1 MAIRLLN
8 VMCLAAL
15 VVFPAHSQNLRA
27 LFEPG
32 VVAITTYLEPIT
44 EDDVDQ
50 RTRLDLLLAQKQVS
64 REDAIN
70 EVSKDL
76 FRIARGER
84 AGLLSDDLVDKA
96 FADMCSRRGVAPS
109 DLMKTL
115 EEKGIRLDTL
125 RKHLRAE
132 VARERLAQMQCR
144 RNCEDRLDYPLF
156 PKSEQAVFSIS
167 SMLLVCPPSYCSS
180 TIVPLAYSKRRSF
193 DRNDSPSRFSDSA
206 SSGSTMA
213 STSRTTIPPT
223 STRSSRARAAL
234 MVPFAVETTAVYWF
248 GTGCRPNR
256 AAEDSFERNHGGAG
270 IDHEGDALAVDAA
283 FGGEMT
289 AEIAGDAE
297 GARTA

>member
-1 MAIRLLN
+1 MRTKSDALLPTKEMRQRDMSKGYNLKFASIQLSYRGLSVRTFGVKSRKASLRAGMIFMAIRILN

-50 RTRLDLLLAQKQVS
+50 RTKLNLLLTQKQVS

-76 FRIARGER
+76 FRIARAQS

-96 FADMCSRRGVAPS
+96 FADMCARRGIAPS

-125 RKHLRAE
+125 RKRLTSD
-132 VARERLAQMQCR
+132 VAQERLSQMR
-144 RNCEDRLDYPLF
+144 SRYEDRLDHPLI
-156 PKSEQAVFSIS
+156 PKN
-167 SMLLVCPPSYCSS
+167 LD
-180 TIVPLAYSKRRSF
+180 K
-193 DRNDSPSRFSDSA
+193 
-206 SSGSTMA
+206 
-213 STSRTTIPPT
+213 
-223 STRSSRARAAL
+223 
-234 MVPFAVETTAVYWF
+234 
-248 GTGCRPNR
+248 
-256 AAEDSFERNHGGAG
+256 
-270 IDHEGDALAVDAA
+270 
-283 FGGEMT
+283 
-289 AEIAGDAE
+289 
-297 GARTA
+297 